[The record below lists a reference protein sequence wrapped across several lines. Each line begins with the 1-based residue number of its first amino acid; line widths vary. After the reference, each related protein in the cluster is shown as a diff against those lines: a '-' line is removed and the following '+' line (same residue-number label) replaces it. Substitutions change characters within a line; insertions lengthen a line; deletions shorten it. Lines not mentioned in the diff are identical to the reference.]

1 MAHALYGKEESMS
14 GDELSL
20 GGLEGFEVWDR
31 TVQAPVHQEVKTA
44 YVSVRINGTIAVN
57 KACYAMWGE
66 PEAAQVMFDPD
77 RCRIALKPVSRDE
90 ENCYPLEWSDRQ
102 MPAGK
107 MFDFYGVVITHT
119 RRYYDPKIIDGVL
132 VVDL

>member
-1 MAHALYGKEESMS
+1 MS

-20 GGLEGFEVWDR
+20 GGLEGFKVWDR

-44 YVSVRINGTIAVN
+44 YVSIGVGGTIRLN
-57 KACYAMWGE
+57 RACYAMWGE
-66 PEAAQVMFDPD
+66 PEAVQVMFDPD
-77 RCRIALKPVSRDE
+77 RRRIALKPVSRDE
-90 ENCYPLEWSDRQ
+90 ENCYPIDWWDRT
-102 MPAGK
+102 MSAKK